1 MQQVHDFN
9 WLGNAFRLSMIGHT
23 STGENSSTLFFWQ
36 YKLFSHVKM
45 KCIDFY
51 KSAFKNKII
60 VLRVKQDVMNFFY
73 IVTHVNLS
81 IHELLSHSIQQNPK

>member
-1 MQQVHDFN
+1 
-9 WLGNAFRLSMIGHT
+9 
-23 STGENSSTLFFWQ
+23 
-36 YKLFSHVKM
+36 M

-81 IHELLSHSIQQNPK
+81 IQEILSHSIQQNPK